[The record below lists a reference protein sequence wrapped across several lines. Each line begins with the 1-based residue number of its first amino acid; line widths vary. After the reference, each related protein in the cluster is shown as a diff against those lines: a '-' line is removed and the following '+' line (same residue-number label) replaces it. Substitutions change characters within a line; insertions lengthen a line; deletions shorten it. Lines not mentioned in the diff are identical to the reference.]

1 MSKRSILIFLM
12 ASIIL
17 LSTLSMVTAADKSDN
32 VTGEVDVNHEIEV
45 KSSINA
51 QKTADDN
58 TLSGDLSEV
67 YPSNTPIQKDKKNI
81 KNSKRIII
89 NNQTYNTYFTDK
101 NLNDRVSNGD
111 VLDFQ
116 GNFIGNYSMN
126 INKAVNITSSTKDA
140 YISLNTTA
148 NDWFGG
154 DDVAAFTITKDGAY
168 TNVSDIYFFN
178 SQIFVKNSHH
188 IIFNNITAIVDTS
201 TVGRGVGQTSIR
213 DNSSFVTVE
222 NSTFSTKDQWGGCVL
237 VLAWANNCTIRYNK
251 IMGYGEVGNLF
262 YLTTFNVEA
271 SMRWDEMGNLD

>member
-1 MSKRSILIFLM
+1 
-12 ASIIL
+12 
-17 LSTLSMVTAADKSDN
+17 
-32 VTGEVDVNHEIEV
+32 
-45 KSSINA
+45 
-51 QKTADDN
+51 
-58 TLSGDLSEV
+58 
-67 YPSNTPIQKDKKNI
+67 
-81 KNSKRIII
+81 
-89 NNQTYNTYFTDK
+89 
-101 NLNDRVSNGD
+101 
-111 VLDFQ
+111 
-116 GNFIGNYSMN
+116 
-126 INKAVNITSSTKDA
+126 
-140 YISLNTTA
+140 LNTTA

-271 SMRWDEMGNLD
+271 SMPCDEMGNLDYNLINVNNTFENNLLIGPGYAQGMCYVICLSGTNNRIINNTVLNYNGSGINVQAFSFDYDMKTLIANNTLIGSNFFMPNGTTVINNTVTGNVSLGARCIIENNTFSAANWRHQSDHSLFLL